1 VTPVS
6 VVICTYNRAEGLR
19 ATLDALHQQRYPAFE
34 VVVVNGPS
42 SDHTNEV
49 CRERGPF
56 VRVVDNPVANLS
68 VSRNLGIRAAAG
80 EVVAFLDDDAL
91 PEPAWLEQAMP
102 WFENPEV
109 AGVGGI
115 VVDHNGMTLQYRY
128 SAANRLGKPEFSDL
142 EPYDKLCVPGA
153 HTFPYLQ
160 GTNALFR
167 RAALAEIGL
176 FDETFDFYLDET
188 DVCLRLVDA
197 GFELRQIDAAP
208 VHHKYLPS
216 DRRSERKVVT
226 NWYSI
231 VRNHVYFGFR
241 HALGEAPELDVM
253 RDAVRFADYA
263 VGDAWY
269 HEEMGAAPPGHT
281 AATAA
286 AAGKAIVAGVALG
299 RERASLRLAPADL
312 DAGQHFPYPI
322 GDPADRLRVVFV
334 SAGYPPSFA
343 GGIGRFI
350 GDVAPEFA
358 RRGHEVR
365 VITRTDDVPRVDR
378 ERGVWVHRI
387 ALTETPGLV
396 PDGPAHVD
404 GFATA
409 VVDELR
415 RIQNWWTADVAYGSL
430 WDVELLG
437 VARAMPDLPVVPIL
451 ATPVAEVARHEGWAL
466 ADHPLHDT
474 YVALVRLERELVAR
488 SAVVHGISDAIVAS
502 FDDLYP
508 GALRR
513 DRLAIAHIGRADDGR
528 PAATSQ
534 RERPMVLFVGRL
546 EPRKGIDTFLA
557 AAARIANEEDSID
570 FVVAGDD
577 SRLSPGGETYA
588 ALWARLA
595 GPNAGRLEFVG
606 AVSDDALGRL
616 ITDARVV
623 TMPSRYESF
632 GLVVVEAMMHG
643 RAAVASDVGGIAELI
658 DHGRTGVLVPVG
670 DADALAEAIPDI
682 ARDASRAAAIGKAA
696 RAEFERHF
704 DIVIAAERLEHI
716 LRSVA
721 RSRRPEIVEAV

>member
-1 VTPVS
+1 VIPVS
-6 VVICTYNRAEGLR
+6 VVVCTYNRAEGLR
-19 ATLDALHQQRYPAFE
+19 ATLDSLHQQRYPAFE

-42 SDHTNEV
+42 TDHTLDV
-49 CRERGPF
+49 CRERGPS
-56 VRVVDNPVANLS
+56 VRVVENPVANLS
-68 VSRNLGIRAAAG
+68 ISRNVGIRAAVG
-80 EVVAFLDDDAL
+80 DVVAFIDDDAL

-102 WFENPEV
+102 FFDDPNV

-115 VVDHNGMTLQYRY
+115 VIDHSGMTLQYRY
-128 SAANRLGKPEFSDL
+128 SAANRLGRPEFNDL
-142 EPYDKLCVPGA
+142 EPYDALCVPGA

-167 RAALAEIGL
+167 RSALAEIGL

-216 DRRSERKVVT
+216 ARRSEHKVVT

-241 HALGEAPELDVM
+241 HALGDAPALDVM

-269 HEEMGAAPPGHT
+269 HEEMGAAAPGHT

-286 AAGKAIVAGVALG
+286 AAGEAIVDGVALG
-299 RERASLRLAPADL
+299 RERASLRLEPVEL
-312 DAGQHFPYPI
+312 SAGEHEPYPI
-322 GDPADRLRVVFV
+322 SDPTERLRIVLV
-334 SAGYPPSFA
+334 SAGYPPAFA

-350 GDVAPEFA
+350 GDVAPELA

-365 VITRTDDVPRVDR
+365 VITRTHDVPRVDL
-378 ERGVWVHRI
+378 EQGVWVHRVEL
-387 ALTETPGLV
+387 ADTPGLV
-396 PDGPAHVD
+396 PDGPSHVD

-415 RIQNWWTADVAYGSL
+415 RIEQWWTPDVAYGSL

-437 VARAMPDLPVVPIL
+437 VAREMPDLPVVPIL
-451 ATPVAEVARHEGWAL
+451 ATPVAEVAEHEGWTA
-466 ADHPLHDT
+466 ADHES
-474 YVALVRLERELVAR
+474 YSAYRELVRLERELVAR
-488 SAVVHGISDAIVAS
+488 SAAVHGISAAIVAT
-502 FDDLYP
+502 FDKLYP

-513 DRLAIAHIGRADDGR
+513 DRLVVSHIGRADAGQ
-528 PAATSQ
+528 PALESTRQ
-534 RERPMVLFVGRL
+534 RPMVLFVGRL

-557 AAARIANEEDSID
+557 AAARVAAEDDSID

-577 SRLSPGGETYA
+577 SRPSCDGDTYA
-588 ALWARLA
+588 DLWARLA
-595 GPNAGRLEFVG
+595 GANARRLEFAG
-606 AVSDDALGRL
+606 AVSDDELARL

-658 DHGRTGVLVPVG
+658 DDSRTGVLVPVA
-670 DADALAEAIPDI
+670 DVPSLADAIRAVATDPL
-682 ARDASRAAAIGKAA
+682 RAAEMGAAA
-696 RAEFERHF
+696 RAAFERHLH
-704 DIVIAAERLEHI
+704 IGAAAERLEQV
-716 LRSVA
+716 LRPVA
-721 RSRRPEIVEAV
+721 RQNRPTAAATV